1 MVCPTG
7 MGLGEALR
15 NTEYGALSFMSQI
28 RPFQGLGLSA
38 KGRYPPAL
46 SAPPPSRGRG
56 LWHFVMQH
64 WRHQSKSRNVRLL
77 PQEGAGRSPEDRS
90 ESLLNHL

>member
-46 SAPPPSRGRG
+46 SAPPPFQRKGA
-56 LWHFVMQH
+56 LAL
-64 WRHQSKSRNVRLL
+64 RHAALETPKQI
-77 PQEGAGRSPEDRS
+77 P
-90 ESLLNHL
+90 

>member
-7 MGLGEALR
+7 MELGEALR

-38 KGRYPPAL
+38 KGRYPPSPTAT
-46 SAPPPSRGRG
+46 PPSKGRG
-56 LWHFVMQH
+56 LGHSVMQH
-64 WRHQSKSRNVRLL
+64 W
-77 PQEGAGRSPEDRS
+77 
-90 ESLLNHL
+90 